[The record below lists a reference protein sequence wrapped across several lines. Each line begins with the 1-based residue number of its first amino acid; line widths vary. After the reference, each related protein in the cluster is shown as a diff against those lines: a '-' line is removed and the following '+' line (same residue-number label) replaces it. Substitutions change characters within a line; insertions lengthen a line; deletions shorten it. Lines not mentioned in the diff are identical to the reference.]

1 MEVIDFCIKLNNGE
15 IVKLKSGERFY
26 FHDRQTILWKYEEV
40 IETLGDQ
47 RYGIGNIS
55 IVKGGHE
62 AKHSVRFI
70 SRDQILYINKIEI
83 LEEAKEVKSVIEK
96 VEDIMTDAQEKP
108 NQSISDL
115 VKKDKTHKE

>member
-15 IVKLKSGERFY
+15 VVKLKSGERFY
-26 FHDRQTILWKYEEV
+26 FHDRKTILWKYEEV
-40 IETLGDQ
+40 IETLGDE

-70 SRDQILYINKIEI
+70 SRDQILYISKIETV
-83 LEEAKEVKSVIEK
+83 EEPKKVEPVIKKVQEIITDAKEE
-96 VEDIMTDAQEKP
+96 P
-108 NQSISDL
+108 RQSISDL
-115 VKKDKTHKE
+115 VKKDKPKED

>member
-15 IVKLKSGERFY
+15 IVKLESGERFY

-40 IETLGDQ
+40 IEHLGDQ

-70 SRDQILYINKIEI
+70 SRDQILYIDKIVTLPEVEVPLKKEQDI
-83 LEEAKEVKSVIEK
+83 ITDTKEEPKK
-96 VEDIMTDAQEKP
+96 
-108 NQSISDL
+108 SISDL
-115 VKKDKTHKE
+115 VNKDKTGGK

>member
-26 FHDRQTILWKYEEV
+26 FHDRQTILWNYEEV

-62 AKHSVRFI
+62 PKHSLRFI
-70 SRDQILYINKIEI
+70 SRDQILYINKIETV
-83 LEEAKEVKSVIEK
+83 EEPKEVKSVIDK
-96 VEDIMTDAQEKP
+96 VEDIMTDAQ
-108 NQSISDL
+108 
-115 VKKDKTHKE
+115 